1 MTGILASSTEPNYM
15 AGRPELNSLAGNDSG
30 FLDSEFRYQLFPAA
44 YGIIFILGLFANLYV
59 LFVLRCLREAK
70 AMGEIRIYMTN
81 LTVADLLFVCA
92 LPFWI
97 GYYSRHGNW
106 IYKDFMCRLTGSLF
120 FINTYCS
127 VLFLSAISVNRY
139 WAVTKPLDA
148 ASSDHRRR
156 GIIVSVVIW
165 AVTIAMAI
173 PYLVSPGTNE
183 DGNVTRCFEGYQNQ
197 TDFAKKIV
205 ASTHFTIIGV
215 FLVVFFLVV
224 VCNLLIARA
233 LLSQKAPQSEMGSAK
248 IQSRKSHR
256 TVSFLSKK
264 PRGLKRRAL
273 QMLVAVV
280 GVFVLCFL
288 PHHIIQG
295 FWTLAVLQI
304 REGWGHV
311 DWDQNT
317 LQVLN
322 DAHQITLVL
331 MGLNCILDPVV
342 YYFSTRRFRRFIM
355 AHMIKFTKGDRCSH
369 TVTSQISMDSRN
381 QSQRRQS
388 EHQGPELD

>member
-1 MTGILASSTEPNYM
+1 M
-15 AGRPELNSLAGNDSG
+15 AGRPELNSLAGNVSG

-106 IYKDFMCRLTGSLF
+106 VYKDFMCRLTGSLF

-197 TDFAKKIV
+197 TDQTKTIV
-205 ASTHFTIIGV
+205 AATHFMIIGG

-233 LLSQKAPQSEMGSAK
+233 LLSQKAPQSEMGSEK
-248 IQSRKSHR
+248 IQSRNSHR